1 MDLSSR
7 INYRFF
13 FLHGRGKNK
22 GKKEGGVRG
31 MEMGIGKQPSVFL
44 TGMIERRFRK
54 GTGITPVPVG
64 DICPWKQSIG
74 D

>member
-1 MDLSSR
+1 MVVAK
-7 INYRFF
+7 I
-13 FLHGRGKNK
+13 K
-22 GKKEGGVRG
+22 GKRRG
-31 MEMGIGKQPSVFL
+31 ESVGWKWELGSNRPYVFL

-54 GTGITPVPVG
+54 GTGITPVLVG